1 MSKPLFSLSLA
12 ALLCLTANAAL
23 ARPLVVCT
31 EANPEG
37 FDPGRYTSGYTF
49 NASAT
54 PLYNR
59 LVEFKQGTAELE
71 PGLAESW
78 EVSPDGL
85 QYTFTLRQGVKFHT
99 TDYFKP
105 TRDFNADDVVFSF
118 ERMLDKNNPWY
129 NLSPSGYPYAAAMEM
144 GTLIKSIDKVDDR
157 HVRFTLNQPEAPF
170 LADLAMAF
178 GSILSK
184 EYADSLLASKKT
196 DDINQKPI
204 GTGPFVFQRY
214 AKDSNTRYKVNPDYF
229 GKKPQMDGLV
239 LAVTLDPNVRIQ
251 RVRNNECQIGLT
263 VKPQDVPMLKQDK
276 SLKLAQVESQTTS
289 YLALN
294 TKHKALSDV
303 RVRQAIAMAFD
314 QQNYLKTVFGE
325 GGAKA
330 AINPYPS
337 SLLGYAK
344 DIKPWPH
351 DVEKAKALLKEAGY
365 PDGFTLK
372 YYISTGT
379 GPGGSPAL
387 VAQLI
392 QGDLA
397 KIGIKAEITQFEWG
411 EFVKRTKAG
420 EHDLMMMSWTG
431 DNGDPDNFLTN
442 NLSCAA
448 VQGGENRAFWCDK
461 AFNDAIE
468 KAKRINDPAQRTA
481 LYEQAQQI
489 FHQQMP
495 WIPLAHPLFTD
506 VLQPKVQGY
515 VQSPLGVYDFS
526 TVTLD

>member
-1 MSKPLFSLSLA
+1 
-12 ALLCLTANAAL
+12 
-23 ARPLVVCT
+23 
-31 EANPEG
+31 
-37 FDPGRYTSGYTF
+37 
-49 NASAT
+49 
-54 PLYNR
+54 
-59 LVEFKQGTAELE
+59 
-71 PGLAESW
+71 
-78 EVSPDGL
+78 
-85 QYTFTLRQGVKFHT
+85 
-99 TDYFKP
+99 
-105 TRDFNADDVVFSF
+105 
-118 ERMLDKNNPWY
+118 
-129 NLSPSGYPYAAAMEM
+129 
-144 GTLIKSIDKVDDR
+144 
-157 HVRFTLNQPEAPF
+157 
-170 LADLAMAF
+170 
-178 GSILSK
+178 
-184 EYADSLLASKKT
+184 
-196 DDINQKPI
+196 
-204 GTGPFVFQRY
+204 
-214 AKDSNTRYKVNPDYF
+214 
-229 GKKPQMDGLV
+229 
-239 LAVTLDPNVRIQ
+239 
-251 RVRNNECQIGLT
+251 
-263 VKPQDVPMLKQDK
+263 MLKQDK